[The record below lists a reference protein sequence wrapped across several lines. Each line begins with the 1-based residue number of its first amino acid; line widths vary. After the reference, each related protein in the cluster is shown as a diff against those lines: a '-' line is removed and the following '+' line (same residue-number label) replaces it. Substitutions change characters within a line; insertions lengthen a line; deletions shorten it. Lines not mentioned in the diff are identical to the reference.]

1 MTYARNRMRANIDDM
16 KATGVTTVGT
26 TDERERER
34 ERDEWRSRHRSDRY
48 RTALEVLF
56 RCADLDVIETAQ
68 RLRFERKLAEC
79 GHGTRHQAVTLGIC
93 R

>member
-26 TDERERER
+26 TDE
-34 ERDEWRSRHRSDRY
+34 SRHRSDRY